1 MKRYYYFVRNL
12 NGFCPDDV
20 VYKVAVGSS
29 MREHAKMILVSEF
42 AKDCGMYFQPVSDVS
57 DRAINSLANSLFAGT
72 SFALMYLRRAN
83 ISISDLY
90 QMIVDDSFV
99 TFEKNLSEPAT
110 KFRLLSHISPSFFF
124 INQTSKCITTCQP
137 SRSKYLSHAKGSQN
151 TSVAIAFC
159 LILGLF
165 MLAGYLEGL
174 ERVTYLF

>member
-12 NGFCPDDV
+12 NGFGSDDV

-29 MREHAKMILVSEF
+29 MREHAKIILVSEF
-42 AKDCGMYFQPVSDVS
+42 ARDCGMYFQPVSDVS
-57 DRAINSLANSLFAGT
+57 DRAISSLANSLFKGT

-90 QMIVDDSFV
+90 QMIVDDSFT
-99 TFEKNLSEPAT
+99 TFEKNLAEPTA
-110 KFRLLSHISPSFFF
+110 KLRLLSLLSPSFFF
-124 INQTSKCITTCQP
+124 INQPIKCITTCQP
-137 SRSKYLSHAKGSQN
+137 SRSKYLSHAKGSEN
-151 TSVAIAFC
+151 TLVLISVC

-174 ERVTYLF
+174 ERCTF

>member
-12 NGFCPDDV
+12 NGFGSDDV

-29 MREHAKMILVSEF
+29 LREHAKMVLVSEF
-42 AKDCGMYFQPVSDVS
+42 AKDCGMYFQQVSDVS
-57 DRAINSLANSLFAGT
+57 DRAISSLANSLFKGT

-99 TFEKNLSEPAT
+99 TFEQNLTEPAT
-110 KFRLLSHISPSFFF
+110 KFQLLSLLSPSFFF
-124 INQTSKCITTCQP
+124 INQPSKCITSCQP

-151 TSVAIAFC
+151 ASVAIAFG
-159 LILGLF
+159 LILG
-165 MLAGYLEGL
+165 
-174 ERVTYLF
+174 

>member
-42 AKDCGMYFQPVSDVS
+42 ARDCGMYFQPVSDKS
-57 DRAINSLANSLFAGT
+57 DRAVSSLANSLFKGT

-83 ISISDLY
+83 VSISDLY
-90 QMIVDDSFV
+90 QMIVDDSFI
-99 TFEKNLSEPAT
+99 TFERNLTEPKT
-110 KFRLLSHISPSFFF
+110 KFRLLSLLSPSFFF
-124 INQTSKCITTCQP
+124 INQPSKCITSCQP
-137 SRSKYLSHAKGSQN
+137 SRSKYLSPAEGSEN
-151 TSVAIAFC
+151 THVLISVW

-174 ERVTYLF
+174 ERWTY

>member
-12 NGFCPDDV
+12 NDFGSDDV

-29 MREHAKMILVSEF
+29 MREHAKMVLVSEF
-42 AKDCGMYFQPVSDVS
+42 ARDCGMYFHPVSDVS
-57 DRAINSLANSLFAGT
+57 DRAISSLANSLFKGT

-99 TFEKNLSEPAT
+99 AFEKNLTEPTT
-110 KFRLLSHISPSFFF
+110 KFRLLSLLSPSFFF
-124 INQTSKCITTCQP
+124 INQPSKCITSCQP
-137 SRSKYLSHAKGSQN
+137 SRSKYLSHAEGSEN
-151 TSVAIAFC
+151 THVLISVW

-165 MLAGYLEGL
+165 LLAGYLEGL
-174 ERVTYLF
+174 ERWTY

>member
-12 NGFCPDDV
+12 NGFGSNDV

-42 AKDCGMYFQPVSDVS
+42 ARDCGMYFQPVSDKS
-57 DRAINSLANSLFAGT
+57 DRAISSLANSLFKGT

-90 QMIVDDSFV
+90 QMIVDDSFT
-99 TFEKNLSEPAT
+99 TFEKNLAEPTA
-110 KFRLLSHISPSFFF
+110 KLRLLSLLSPSFFF
-124 INQTSKCITTCQP
+124 INQPSKCNTTCQP
-137 SRSKYLSHAKGSQN
+137 SRSKYLSHAKGSEN
-151 TSVAIAFC
+151 THVLISVW

-174 ERVTYLF
+174 ERCTF

>member
-20 VYKVAVGSS
+20 IYKVAVGSS
-29 MREHAKMILVSEF
+29 MREHAKMVLVSEF
-42 AKDCGMYFQPVSDVS
+42 ARDCGMYFQPVSDVS
-57 DRAINSLANSLFAGT
+57 DRAISSLANSLFKGT
-72 SFALMYLRRAN
+72 SFALMYLRKAN
-83 ISISDLY
+83 VSISDLY

-110 KFRLLSHISPSFFF
+110 KFRLLSLISPSFFF
-124 INQTSKCITTCQP
+124 INQPSKCITTCQP
-137 SRSKYLSHAKGSQN
+137 SRSKYLSHAKGLQN
-151 TSVAIAFC
+151 TNVAIAFC

-174 ERVTYLF
+174 EKATYLF

>member
-29 MREHAKMILVSEF
+29 MREHAKMVLVSEF
-42 AKDCGMYFQPVSDVS
+42 ARDCGMYFQPVSDVS
-57 DRAINSLANSLFAGT
+57 DRAISSLANSLFKGS
-72 SFALMYLRRAN
+72 SFALMYLRRVN
-83 ISISDLY
+83 VSISDLY

-110 KFRLLSHISPSFFF
+110 KFRLLSNISPSFFF
-124 INQTSKCITTCQP
+124 INQPSKCITTCQP

-174 ERVTYLF
+174 ERATYLF

>member
-12 NGFCPDDV
+12 NGFGSDDV

-42 AKDCGMYFQPVSDVS
+42 ARDCGMYFQPVSDVS
-57 DRAINSLANSLFAGT
+57 DRAINSLANSLFKGS

-83 ISISDLY
+83 VSISELY
-90 QMIVDDSFV
+90 QMIVDDSF
-99 TFEKNLSEPAT
+99 TAFEKNLAEPAT
-110 KFRLLSHISPSFFF
+110 KLRLLSILSPSFFF
-124 INQTSKCITTCQP
+124 INQPSNCITSCQP
-137 SRSKYLSHAKGSQN
+137 RRSKYLSHAEGSQN
-151 TSVAIAFC
+151 TSVAIAFG

>member
-12 NGFCPDDV
+12 NGFGTDDV

-42 AKDCGMYFQPVSDVS
+42 ARDCGMYFQPVSDKS
-57 DRAINSLANSLFAGT
+57 DRAISSLANSLFKGT
-72 SFALMYLRRAN
+72 SFALMYLRRTN

-99 TFEKNLSEPAT
+99 TFEQNLTEPTT
-110 KFRLLSHISPSFFF
+110 KFKLLSLLSPSFFF
-124 INQTSKCITTCQP
+124 INQPSKCITSCQP

-151 TSVAIAFC
+151 TSVAIAVG

-174 ERVTYLF
+174 ERATYLF

>member
-12 NGFCPDDV
+12 NGFGSDDV

-42 AKDCGMYFQPVSDVS
+42 ARDCGMYFQPVSDVS
-57 DRAINSLANSLFAGT
+57 DRAISSLANSLFKGT

-90 QMIVDDSFV
+90 QMIVDDSFT
-99 TFEKNLSEPAT
+99 TFEKNLAEPTA
-110 KFRLLSHISPSFFF
+110 KLRLLSLLSPSFFF
-124 INQTSKCITTCQP
+124 INQPIKCITTCQP
-137 SRSKYLSHAKGSQN
+137 SRSKYLSHAKGSEN
-151 TSVAIAFC
+151 TLVLISVC

-174 ERVTYLF
+174 ERCTF

>member
-12 NGFCPDDV
+12 NGFGSDDV

-29 MREHAKMILVSEF
+29 MREHAKVVLVSEF
-42 AKDCGMYFQPVSDVS
+42 ARDCGMYFQPVSDKS
-57 DRAINSLANSLFAGT
+57 DRAISSLANSLFKGT

-90 QMIVDDSFV
+90 QMIVDDSFT
-99 TFEKNLSEPAT
+99 TFEKNLAEPTA
-110 KFRLLSHISPSFFF
+110 KLRLLSLLSPSFFF
-124 INQTSKCITTCQP
+124 INQPSKRITTCQP
-137 SRSKYLSHAKGSQN
+137 SRSKYLSHEKGSEN
-151 TSVAIAFC
+151 THVLISVC

-174 ERVTYLF
+174 ERCTF

>member
-42 AKDCGMYFQPVSDVS
+42 ARDCGMYFQPVSDVS
-57 DRAINSLANSLFAGT
+57 DRAINSLANSLFKGT

-90 QMIVDDSFV
+90 QMIVEDSFV
-99 TFEKNLSEPAT
+99 TFEKNLAEPTT
-110 KFRLLSHISPSFFF
+110 KLRLLSLLSPSFFF
-124 INQTSKCITTCQP
+124 INQPIKCITSCQP
-137 SRSKYLSHAKGSQN
+137 SRSKYLSHDEGSEN
-151 TSVAIAFC
+151 TQVLISVW

-165 MLAGYLEGL
+165 LLAGYLEGL
-174 ERVTYLF
+174 ERWTL

>member
-12 NGFCPDDV
+12 NGFGSDDV

-29 MREHAKMILVSEF
+29 MREHAKIILVSEF
-42 AKDCGMYFQPVSDVS
+42 ARDCGMYFQPVSDVS
-57 DRAINSLANSLFAGT
+57 DRAISSLANSLFKGT

-90 QMIVDDSFV
+90 QMIVEDSFT
-99 TFEKNLSEPAT
+99 TFEKNLAEPTT
-110 KFRLLSHISPSFFF
+110 KLRLLSLLSPSFFF
-124 INQTSKCITTCQP
+124 INQPSKCITTCQP
-137 SRSKYLSHAKGSQN
+137 SRSKYLSHAKGSEN
-151 TSVAIAFC
+151 TLVLISVC

-174 ERVTYLF
+174 ERCTF